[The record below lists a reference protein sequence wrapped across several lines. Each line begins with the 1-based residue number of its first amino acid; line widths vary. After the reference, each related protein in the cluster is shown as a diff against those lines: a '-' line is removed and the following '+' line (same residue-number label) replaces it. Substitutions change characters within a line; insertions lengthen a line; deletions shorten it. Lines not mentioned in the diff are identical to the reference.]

1 MTGKPPA
8 AAAMKRVLVLSY
20 LNYPNFGDRLG
31 FQIINSLLPADICI
45 VHAALNYSYIPEGD
59 FDLMILGLGQSLN
72 APAILRPE
80 LVALIDR
87 IPHTIGIF
95 GTQYKYQYREVL
107 KPTQFANFLNRLS
120 GWWARYQTDIDEFG
134 GGLTNVRHLGDWLI
148 SAFPMT
154 LPRFNETYVVGP
166 ETRDVEAPID
176 RAIQRFQAYRQVN
189 SARLHPLLCAM
200 TAADRVRYQEQREAS
215 NKQEAS
221 GKFEAMLRDVFGRT
235 YPEDE
240 WFDVDRD
247 AVLRYKL
254 KVEANMAALRQQIL
268 ELLGWSSRGPCA

>member
-1 MTGKPPA
+1 MTETHPK

-31 FQIINSLLPADICI
+31 FQIINGLLPADVCV
-45 VHAALNYSYIPEGD
+45 VHAALNYEFIPTGD

-72 APAILRPE
+72 VPAILRTE
-80 LVALIDR
+80 LVELLDR

-95 GTQYKYQYREVL
+95 GTQYRYQYREVM
-107 KPTQFANFLNRLS
+107 KPNQFANFLSRLTC
-120 GWWARYQTDIDEFG
+120 WWARYESDIAEFG
-134 GGLTNVRHLGDWLI
+134 AALPNVRHLGDWLI

-154 LPRFNETYVVGP
+154 EPRFDDAYVVGP
-166 ETRDVEAPID
+166 ETRDIEGPID
-176 RAIQRFQAYRQVN
+176 RQIQRFQAHRQVS

-200 TAADRVRYQEQREAS
+200 TSADRVRYQEQREAER
-215 NKQEAS
+215 KEPS
-221 GKFEAMLRDVFGRT
+221 GKFEAMLLDVFGQT
-235 YPEDE
+235 FPEDQ

-254 KVEANMAALRQQIL
+254 KVEANMAALREQIV
-268 ELLGWSSRGPCA
+268 ELLG

>member
-1 MTGKPPA
+1 MTETPPG

-31 FQIINSLLPADICI
+31 FQIINSLLPADVCV
-45 VHAALNYSYIPEGD
+45 VHAALNYEFIPEGD

-72 APAILRPE
+72 VPAILRDE

-87 IPHTIGIF
+87 IPHVIGIF
-95 GTQYKYQYREVL
+95 GTQYKYQYREVM
-107 KPTQFANFLNRLS
+107 KPNQFANFLRRLTC
-120 GWWARYQTDIDEFG
+120 WWARYETDIAEFG
-134 GGLTNVRHLGDWLI
+134 QGLSNVRHLGDWLI

-154 LPRFNETYVVGP
+154 EPRFEGPYLVGP

-176 RAIQRFQAYRQVN
+176 RAIQRFQAYRQVG

-200 TAADRVRYQEQREAS
+200 TSADRVRYQEQREAER
-215 NKQEAS
+215 KEVS
-221 GKFEAMLRDVFGRT
+221 GKFEAMLLDIFGRT
-235 YPEDE
+235 WPEHE

-247 AVLRYKL
+247 AVLRYKR
-254 KVEANMAALRQQIL
+254 KVEANMAALRGQIV
-268 ELLGWSSRGPCA
+268 ELLG